1 MMFIYSYVTT
11 KVDFSEQDT
20 IWKAKKMPSDA
31 NCHSRSCSGVTHPVV
46 QFRHF
51 CLALTLTSDPW
62 FSLKPT
68 AETKDGEVLLWKT
81 FERSSK
87 MFPLDVRTLSLSA
100 AAAAVCISQR
110 PCWFLVILCYMIN
123 MTLWCRTKCC
133 WRCKCPF
140 LLCFKWATQ
149 AKQGLTMWNVWG
161 RRSFL
166 VFVNPNL
173 SMCLC

>member
-1 MMFIYSYVTT
+1 MMFIHSYVTT

-51 CLALTLTSDPW
+51 CLALSYLW
-62 FSLKPT
+62 FSLKPA
-68 AETKDGEVLLWKT
+68 AETKDGGKVLFWKT
-81 FERSSK
+81 FESSSK

-110 PCWFLVILCYMIN
+110 PCWFLVIMCCMIN

-149 AKQGLTMWNVWG
+149 AKRGLMMWNVLG